1 MNCVEL
7 VSSIDVSENNRF

>member
-7 VSSIDVSENNRF
+7 VSIDVSENNRF